1 MNSTQSQPFFTLEKA
16 TPSKPE
22 LLFSSASFKREAWK
36 VGGVLL
42 FFFLVYFLLFAGA
55 IVLAAGLGYL
65 GFILVLSYPRLITIV
80 IGLGMVVTGLFV
92 VFFLIKFLFTS
103 SKTDHSQML
112 EVKEEEL
119 PQLFHFIKAITE
131 EVGAPFPK
139 KIFLSPEVNASVFY
153 NSSFWSMFFPVKK
166 NLVIGLGLVNS
177 ISLREFQAVMAHE
190 FGHFSQK
197 SMRLGS
203 YIYNVNQ
210 AIHNM
215 LFDNEGYQNA
225 LNQLAQTGSW
235 MGIFSIA
242 TTMIINTI
250 QLILQKVYEIVNR
263 QYRSLSRQMEFHADA
278 VAVYV
283 AGGKA
288 ITSSLKRIEFGDMA
302 FNSLLSTYEGWA
314 SEKLFAANVYPQHT
328 LMMKQM
334 SEDLGIEG
342 LSDQAL
348 PDPDSLIVLEK
359 FHQEVK
365 IEDQW
370 ASHPRIDQRAEHA
383 LSKGVSAPEDDRL
396 AWELFPEA
404 ERWQIKLSEKLLTK
418 PLDPDLKQLELD
430 AFQEKIKE
438 DKKKQEFPAIY
449 HGYFNRRELPTFDPG
464 LKKEQ
469 AEELSEILTDTLAD
483 LPLRMQVIE
492 ADIETLL
499 QVFDGRI
506 KTKSFDFRGEKYRK
520 EQAKSIEEVLKNE
533 KSELDDTL
541 GNLDLRIMN
550 SVIVKA
556 TANGKLSEIEEMYKE
571 YEKMNAVAKTV
582 GELIEKI
589 MNELTPIFTGAIRD
603 INHLE
608 NIFVGTADMERALK
622 AEIRQLLQLPDLD
635 ELLGEEA
642 IKALSAYE
650 SKNQLYVNID
660 EFNESDFHSLMVA
673 IQVVGGV
680 YQVKLYRQKQKVL
693 REQLIHAGI
702 SDN

>member
-1 MNSTQSQPFFTLEKA
+1 MNSTQTQPFFTLEKA

-22 LLFSSASFKREAWK
+22 LLLSSASFKREAWK

-65 GFILVLSYPRLITIV
+65 GFILVVSYPRLITIV
-80 IGLGMVVTGLFV
+80 IGLGMVITGLFV
-92 VFFLIKFLFTS
+92 IFFLIKFLFTS

-235 MGIFSIA
+235 MGIFSIV
-242 TTMIINTI
+242 TTMIINAI

-328 LMMKQM
+328 LMMKQI

-342 LSDQAL
+342 LSDQSL
-348 PDPDSLIVLEK
+348 PDPDSLVVLEK

-383 LSKGVSAPEDDRL
+383 LSKGVSAPDDDRL

-418 PLDPDLKQLELD
+418 PVGPDLKQLELD

-449 HGYFNRRELPTFDPG
+449 HGYFNRRELPIFDQG
-464 LKKEQ
+464 LKEEQ
-469 AEELSEILTDTLAD
+469 AEELTEILTDTLAD

-492 ADIETLL
+492 ADIDTVL
-499 QVFDGRI
+499 QLFDGRI

-533 KSELDDTL
+533 KSELDATL
-541 GNLDLRIMN
+541 GNLDHRIMN
-550 SVIVKA
+550 SVIVNAK
-556 TANGKLSEIEEMYKE
+556 ANGKLSEIEEMYKE
-571 YEKMNAVAKTV
+571 YEKMNAEAKTV
-582 GELIEKI
+582 GELIDKI
-589 MNELTPIFTGAIRD
+589 MKELAPVFAGAIRD

-622 AEIRQLLQLPDLD
+622 AEIKPLLKLPELD

-660 EFNESDFHSLMVA
+660 EFNESDFHSLIVA
-673 IQVVGGV
+673 LQVVGGV
-680 YQVKLYRQKQKVL
+680 YQVKLFRQKQKVL
-693 REQLIHAGI
+693 REQLILAGI

>member
-1 MNSTQSQPFFTLEKA
+1 MNSAQTQPFFTLEKA

-22 LLFSSASFKREAWK
+22 LLLSTASFKREAWK
-36 VGGVLL
+36 VGGALL
-42 FFFLVYFLLFAGA
+42 LFFLVYFLLFAGA
-55 IVLAAGLGYL
+55 IALAAGLGYM
-65 GFILVLSYPRLITIV
+65 GFILVVSYPRLITIV
-80 IGLGMVVTGLFV
+80 IGLGMVVTGLLV
-92 VFFLIKFLFTS
+92 IFFLIKFLFTS
-103 SKTDHSQML
+103 SKTDHSQMV
-112 EVKEEEL
+112 EVKEAEL
-119 PQLFHFIKAITE
+119 PQLFHFIRAITE

-203 YIYNVNQ
+203 YIYNVNR

-225 LNQLAQTGSW
+225 LNQLAQSGSW
-235 MGIFSIA
+235 MGIFSIL
-242 TTMIINTI
+242 TTVIINGI

-288 ITSSLKRIEFGDMA
+288 ISSSLKRIEFGDMA
-302 FNSLLSTYEGWA
+302 FNSLLSTYEKWA
-314 SEKLFAANVYPQHT
+314 SEKLFAANIYPQQS
-328 LMMKQM
+328 LMMKQI
-334 SEDLGIEG
+334 SEDLGIKG
-342 LSDQAL
+342 PFAQNL
-348 PDPDSLIVLEK
+348 PDPDSLAVLEK

-370 ASHPRIDQRAEHA
+370 ASHPRLDQRAKHA
-383 LSKGVSAPEDDRL
+383 LSKGVSAPDDDRL
-396 AWELFPEA
+396 AWELFPDA
-404 ERWQIKLSEKLLTK
+404 ERWQIRLSEKLLSV
-418 PLDPDLKQLELD
+418 PVDPDLKQLELD
-430 AFQEKIKE
+430 DFQEKIKE

-449 HGYFNRRELPTFDPG
+449 HGYFNRRELPTFDSEQ
-464 LKKEQ
+464 KEEQ
-469 AEELSEILTDTLAD
+469 AEELADMLDDTLAD

-492 ADIETLL
+492 GDLESLHQI
-499 QVFDGRI
+499 FDGRI
-506 KTKSFDFRGEKYRK
+506 KTKSFDFRGEKYSRD
-520 EQAKSIEEVLKNE
+520 QAKSIEEVLKNE
-533 KSELDDTL
+533 KSELDTTL
-541 GNLDLRIMN
+541 RDLDLRIMN
-550 SVIVKA
+550 SVIINAK
-556 TANGKLSEIEEMYKE
+556 ANGKLSELKELYRE
-571 YEKMNAVAKTV
+571 YEKMNEEAKSV

-589 MNELTPIFTGAIRD
+589 MNELTPVFTGAIRD

-622 AEIRQLLQLPDLD
+622 AEIRQLLKLPDLD
-635 ELLGEEA
+635 ELFGEEA
-642 IKALSAYE
+642 TKVLSAYE

-660 EFNESDFHSLMVA
+660 EFNESDFHSLIVA
-673 IQVVGGV
+673 LQVVGGV
-680 YQVKLYRQKQKVL
+680 NQVKLFRQKQKVL